1 MAESDSF
8 FSDYY
13 DNIKNEQKISNLK
26 KTLNQEQIN
35 TPIKIVKK
43 FNYPKN
49 SDKSLLLVEKLSQ
62 KRNKVRRFRN
72 SFTKEELELV
82 NPNMNSMNQTVDID
96 ENAAFNLANIIVK
109 RRFKYFGLR
118 RKDEEDDLEIKKRLM
133 ELKKIEEEKKRR
145 EKERREKEI
154 REKERRE
161 REEKERRE
169 REEKERREREERER
183 KEKEER
189 ERKEKLKQ
197 KELMK
202 TVEINIEERNR
213 RNHNYK
219 IVSKL
224 TKEIE
229 ILNSETEN
237 TFQKNK
243 EAPQNENFFLKNFKI
258 TPSDEATKTLIVS
271 KSRPQIN
278 TRQIKTPKKDLK
290 IEVNKKK
297 ILNEKKDIPLL
308 KNKINSI
315 NVVKSNITPR
325 YEINNDKKIIV
336 VNKAGNNRKNIE
348 INKIIVQKNVTQ
360 QDIFAK
366 KNINYKVGENVRNKY
381 KNKNNNKIN

>member
-8 FSDYY
+8 FSDYS
-13 DNIKNEQKISNLK
+13 DKIKNEQKISNLK
-26 KTLNQEQIN
+26 RTLNQEQIN
-35 TPIKIVKK
+35 APIKIVKK

-154 REKERRE
+154 REKEIR
-161 REEKERRE
+161 EKERRE
-169 REEKERREREERER
+169 REEKERKEREERER

-189 ERKEKLKQ
+189 ERKEKMKQ

-243 EAPQNENFFLKNFKI
+243 EAPQKENFFLKNFKI
-258 TPSDEATKTLIVS
+258 TPSDKVTKTLIVS

-278 TRQIKTPKKDLK
+278 TRQIKTPKKDFK
-290 IEVNKKK
+290 IEVNKKN

-315 NVVKSNITPR
+315 NVIKSDITPR
-325 YEINNDKKIIV
+325 YEINNDKKIII
-336 VNKAGNNRKNIE
+336 VNKAGNNGKDVE

-360 QDIFAK
+360 QDIFVK
-366 KNINYKVGENVRNKY
+366 KNINYKAGENVRNKY

>member
-8 FSDYY
+8 FSDYS
-13 DNIKNEQKISNLK
+13 DNIKNDQKISNLK
-26 KTLNQEQIN
+26 RTLNQEQIN

-161 REEKERRE
+161 REEKER
-169 REEKERREREERER
+169 KEREERER

-189 ERKEKLKQ
+189 ERKEKMKQ

-278 TRQIKTPKKDLK
+278 TRQIKTPKKDFK

-325 YEINNDKKIIV
+325 YEINNDKKIII
-336 VNKAGNNRKNIE
+336 VNKSGNNRKDVE

-360 QDIFAK
+360 QDNIEK

-381 KNKNNNKIN
+381 KNKNNNKYI

>member
-8 FSDYY
+8 FSDYS

-26 KTLNQEQIN
+26 RTLNQEQIN

-43 FNYPKN
+43 YNYPKN

-72 SFTKEELELV
+72 SFTKEELELI

-118 RKDEEDDLEIKKRLM
+118 RKDNEDDLEIKKRLI

-243 EAPQNENFFLKNFKI
+243 EAPQKENFFLKNFKI
-258 TPSDEATKTLIVS
+258 TPSDKATKTLIIS

-278 TRQIKTPKKDLK
+278 TRQIKTPKKDFK

>member
-8 FSDYY
+8 FSDYS
-13 DNIKNEQKISNLK
+13 DNIKNDQKISNLK
-26 KTLNQEQIN
+26 RTLNQEQIN

-43 FNYPKN
+43 YNYPKN

-169 REEKERREREERER
+169 REERER

-243 EAPQNENFFLKNFKI
+243 EAPQKENFFLKNFKI
-258 TPSDEATKTLIVS
+258 TPSDKVTKTLIVS

-278 TRQIKTPKKDLK
+278 TRQIKTPKKDFK

-315 NVVKSNITPR
+315 NVIKSDITPR
-325 YEINNDKKIIV
+325 YEINNDKKIII
-336 VNKAGNNRKNIE
+336 VNKAGNNRKDVE

-360 QDIFAK
+360 QDIFVK
-366 KNINYKVGENVRNKY
+366 KNINYKAGENVRNKY

>member
-8 FSDYY
+8 FSDYS

-26 KTLNQEQIN
+26 RTLNQEQIN

-43 FNYPKN
+43 YNYPKN

-118 RKDEEDDLEIKKRLM
+118 RKDNEDDLEIKKRLI

-154 REKERRE
+154 RA
-161 REEKERRE
+161 KERRE

-258 TPSDEATKTLIVS
+258 TPSDKATKTLIVS

-278 TRQIKTPKKDLK
+278 TRQIKTPKKDFK